1 VVKINR
7 KRPFTSDKIKKNI
20 KALKGK
26 LKKNTLWLYQHL
38 FLDVNK
44 VFIFDLT

>member
-1 VVKINR
+1 MVKMNEER
-7 KRPFTSDKIKKNI
+7 SLTSDKIKKNI